1 MRPNAKRPLAVEWT
15 ELVTWQRLRE
25 RRVLDASLCP
35 ARMMMLAWRRIKEY
49 QGDQICEGGGCQI
62 PHASIWKCLD
72 TKQSSSQDNMRKS
85 IGKPFLLKNYVCIYL
100 FMAVLG
106 LPCWEGVFL
115 VVVSRGFS
123 YWGFSLWWLLWSQSM
138 GSRAHGLQLLRLLG
152 AGAQTPSWFLQ
163 HVGSF

>member
-35 ARMMMLAWRRIKEY
+35 ARMLMLAWRRIKEY

-72 TKQSSSQDNMRKS
+72 TKQSSSQDNLRKS

-106 LPCWEGVFL
+106 LQGCPHAFSDCREWGALQLPCA
-115 VVVSRGFS
+115 
-123 YWGFSLWWLLWSQSM
+123 GFSLPCLL
-138 GSRAHGLQLLRLLG
+138 LLG
-152 AGAQTPSWFLQ
+152 CMALGQA
-163 HVGSF
+163 SFSTCGRQPR